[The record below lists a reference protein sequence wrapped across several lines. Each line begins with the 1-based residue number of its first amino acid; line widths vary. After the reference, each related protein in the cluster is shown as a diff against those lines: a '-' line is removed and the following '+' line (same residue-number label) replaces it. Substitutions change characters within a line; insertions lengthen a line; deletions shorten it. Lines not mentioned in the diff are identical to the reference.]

1 MVPLTDTK
9 YYPGRIDRIFTKLN
23 TAWQLIGAF
32 TAPVLF
38 TLLAILFFTYPA
50 LNMYQWLLWLH
61 LPVIMIH
68 EFEEYTAPGGFKHFI
83 NTKTILA
90 TDDDRKDVPLNE
102 PYIFLVNPLLI
113 WPWVIIGAVLYTIP
127 WIGFA
132 AIIFQFA
139 INNLQ
144 HVITFQLKNR
154 GYNPGMFT
162 TMLLLIPYC
171 VIVTWYVIAY
181 NVMTSTDWVLSFILF
196 GVILGVLLT
205 ITHSRMKPR
214 WTTTQQ

>member
-1 MVPLTDTK
+1 VVPLTDTR
-9 YYPGRIDRIFTKLN
+9 YDPGKIDRIFTKLN
-23 TAWQLIGAF
+23 TVWQLAGAF

-90 TDDDRKDVPLNE
+90 TGDNRKDVPLNE
-102 PYIFLVNPLLI
+102 QYIFLVNPLLI
-113 WPWVIIGAVLYTIP
+113 WPWVIIGAVFYAIP

-144 HVITFQLKNR
+144 HLITFQLKNR

-171 VIVTWYVIAY
+171 VVVTWYVIAY
-181 NVMTSTDWVLSFILF
+181 NVMTGTDWVLSFILF

-205 ITHSRMKPR
+205 ITHSRMKPGL
-214 WTTTQQ
+214 TTTQQ

>member
-1 MVPLTDTK
+1 VVPLTDTR
-9 YYPGRIDRIFTKLN
+9 YDPGNIDRIFTKLN
-23 TAWQLIGAF
+23 TVWQLAGAF

-90 TDDDRKDVPLNE
+90 TGDNRKDVPLNE

-144 HVITFQLKNR
+144 HLITFQLKNR

-171 VIVTWYVIAY
+171 VVVTWYVIAY
-181 NVMTSTDWVLSFILF
+181 NVMTGTDWVLSFILF

-205 ITHSRMKPR
+205 ITHSRMKPGV
-214 WTTTQQ
+214 TTAKQ

>member
-1 MVPLTDTK
+1 MTDTK
-9 YYPGRIDRIFTKLN
+9 YDPGKIDRIFTKLN

-38 TLLAILFFTYPA
+38 TLLAILFFTSPA

-90 TDDDRKDVPLNE
+90 TGDNREDVPLNE

-113 WPWVIIGAVLYTIP
+113 WPWVIIGAVFYAIP

-132 AIIFQFA
+132 AILFQFA

-154 GYNPGMFT
+154 GYNPGLFT

-171 VIVTWYVIAY
+171 VVVAWYVIAH
-181 NVMTSTDWVLSFILF
+181 NVMTGTDWVLSFILF

-214 WTTTQQ
+214 VTPAKQ

>member
-1 MVPLTDTK
+1 MTDSK
-9 YYPGRIDRIFTKLN
+9 YYPDRIDRIFTKLN
-23 TAWQLIGAF
+23 TVWQLIGAF

-90 TDDDRKDVPLNE
+90 TGDNQEDVPLNE

-113 WPWVIIGAVLYTIP
+113 WPWVIIGAVFYTIP

-132 AIIFQFA
+132 AIMFQFA

-144 HVITFQLKNR
+144 HIITFQLKNR

-181 NVMTSTDWVLSFILF
+181 NVMTGTDWVLSFILF
-196 GVILGVLLT
+196 GLIMGVLLT

-214 WTTTQQ
+214 VTPSQQ